1 MGRPGGCES
10 VDEAVGG
17 KAGGGESGGGGGD
30 DGVTYILC
38 LASDS

>member
-1 MGRPGGCES
+1 